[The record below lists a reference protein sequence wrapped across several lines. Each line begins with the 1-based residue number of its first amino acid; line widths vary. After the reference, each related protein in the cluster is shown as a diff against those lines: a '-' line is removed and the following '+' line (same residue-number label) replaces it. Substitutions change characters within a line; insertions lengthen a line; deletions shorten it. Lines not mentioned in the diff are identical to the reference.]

1 MHVPNLWK
9 NFIPLGVLKENG
21 CKIAME
27 NTVLKVVP
35 GSLVVMMRI
44 LHINFYPLIDETV
57 TGDLAV
63 GIGGSKDQTKC
74 MRI

>member
-9 NFIPLGVLKENG
+9 NFIPLGVLKEMVA
-21 CKIAME
+21 IAME
-27 NTVLKVVP
+27 NKVLKVVP
-35 GSLVVMMRI
+35 GSLVVKMRI
-44 LHINFYPLIDETV
+44 LHIHFYPLIDETV